1 MQKKNS
7 RELCWYVMME
17 LVRGAVLGNRPQL
30 QEGISI
36 DWDLLM
42 DVASEQ
48 SVIPWVWDGIN
59 KLPKEQHPSR
69 LHKINWGLSA
79 QEAEYRYHQQK
90 DVLSQMINIC
100 NQNGM
105 RLLLLKGIGLSEL
118 YPKPS
123 LRTCNDIDIFLFDDY
138 EKGNLLFCNGDYT
151 FGEGDKHANFK
162 YKGITVENHLTII
175 NTNTR
180 QQRLA
185 ESYIESTLHEVELT
199 KDGYYILPPIGNLV
213 FLLMHFLSHMESPIY
228 PTIRNIVDFSM
239 VLLKNGSRINPNE
252 CKRVLH
258 HLKISKPFELL
269 LSMSEHVL
277 GVDFKD
283 YHEGVIPKQDVRK
296 AFNMIAERDAS
307 IEVPYELPLFKQ
319 IKKRKEYYRRMKWK
333 YNYIPFSHLNSFLR
347 IYKPPISHAVKS
359 IFKQLE

>member
-1 MQKKNS
+1 MQEKNS

-17 LVRGAVLGNRPQL
+17 LVRGAVLGNRPKL
-30 QEGISI
+30 QKGIAI

-59 KLPKEQHPSR
+59 KLPKEHHPSR
-69 LHKINWGLSA
+69 LYKINWGLSA
-79 QEAEYRYHQQK
+79 QEAERTYYQQK
-90 DVLSQMINIC
+90 DVLSQMISIC
-100 NQNGM
+100 NQNGI
-105 RLLLLKGIGLSEL
+105 RLVLLKGIGLSEL

-151 FGEGDKHANFK
+151 FGEGDKHANFM

-180 QQRLA
+180 RQRLA
-185 ESYIESTLHEVELT
+185 ESYIESTLHEVDLT

-213 FLLMHFLSHMESPIY
+213 FLLMHFLSHMESPIS
-228 PTIRNIVDFSM
+228 PTIRNIVDFGM
-239 VLLKNGSRINPNE
+239 VLHKNRGRINPIE
-252 CKRVLH
+252 CQNILR
-258 HLKISKPFELL
+258 HLKISRPFELL

-277 GVDFKD
+277 GVDFTE
-283 YHEGVIPKQDVRK
+283 YHEGSIPKQDVQK
-296 AFNMIAERDAS
+296 ALNMIAEKDSS
-307 IEVPYELPLFKQ
+307 IDVSYELPLFKQ

-333 YNYIPFSHLNSFLR
+333 YNYIPFSQLNSFLR
-347 IYKPPISHAVKS
+347 IYKPPTSHAAKS
-359 IFKQLE
+359 IFK